1 MKNTALWALAFAL
14 AVGCGSESKTGDT
27 VPTGGVPGPEGSDGF
42 YTVSDL
48 AAQEGALLQDIAVS
62 EDTIYGCTGG
72 HGLMVAKRVGWTGL
86 ELVGYVTFTDGK
98 GCRAVTVAPDGAL
111 FATGQADAGGSFV
124 ASLEPGTGNVQSSV
138 VLPGLTIESMVAS
151 ETHVFTALGEGG
163 ITILGRSG
171 GGLAEVSTL
180 ANGFE
185 QALGIALWDNKRIV
199 VANGLAGLAVVDVS
213 DPAAPKI
220 SDSIEAYGTARRV
233 QMVGDHAYVAGATG
247 GVAVYDMTSNKPY
260 PPLSS
265 WSTHASSVDLAVTA
279 GGLVYVANIEDVC
292 VLDGSDPGQ
301 VTFLGSEF
309 VKPHFGKNGRTV
321 SVDVVDEVGYA
332 AEWSGMWGV
341 AYAPGLAAPDVHLS
355 KIALDFGLVS
365 LKKGKGIVVQ
375 NLGDE
380 PLELSEWTVNH
391 PDFTID
397 LDQKT
402 LLPGKTAFLEITFV
416 PADGEP
422 VEAMATVQTN
432 DPDETTLNIPLTA
445 NKIDGVQVGAPFDP
459 NSEMIYDQYKTG
471 NQVTVKQEYAGKVVV
486 LVYFASW

>member
-199 VANGLAGLAVVDVS
+199 VANGRYFADRMLIAPQAKLDDGLLDMLVIGDINKLEFLRLWPELYKGSHIVH
-213 DPAAPKI
+213 P
-220 SDSIEAYGTARRV
+220 
-233 QMVGDHAYVAGATG
+233 MV
-247 GVAVYDMTSNKPY
+247 MMEK
-260 PPLSS
+260 
-265 WSTHASSVDLAVTA
+265 VTTVTVESA
-279 GGLVYVANIEDVC
+279 EGILVE
-292 VLDGSDPGQ
+292 
-301 VTFLGSEF
+301 
-309 VKPHFGKNGRTV
+309 
-321 SVDVVDEVGYA
+321 
-332 AEWSGMWGV
+332 
-341 AYAPGLAAPDVHLS
+341 
-355 KIALDFGLVS
+355 
-365 LKKGKGIVVQ
+365 
-375 NLGDE
+375 
-380 PLELSEWTVNH
+380 
-391 PDFTID
+391 
-397 LDQKT
+397 
-402 LLPGKTAFLEITFV
+402 
-416 PADGEP
+416 ADGELLGEGP
-422 VEAMATVQTN
+422 VSFRVLPSTLTVV
-432 DPDETTLNIPLTA
+432 A
-445 NKIDGVQVGAPFDP
+445 
-459 NSEMIYDQYKTG
+459 
-471 NQVTVKQEYAGKVVV
+471 
-486 LVYFASW
+486 